1 MTSVFYD
8 FHILPENLRLECES
22 NVCCINEKR
31 GGEKL
36 IVGLRDQRSEI
47 DGIGSSSLSF
57 SLASRFV
64 SFVLMTAVSGNGTCL
79 Y

>member
-22 NVCCINEKR
+22 NVCYINEKR

-36 IVGLRDQRSEI
+36 IVGLRIKDRKSM
-47 DGIGSSSLSF
+47 GSDPSLSF
-57 SLASRFV
+57 FLASRFV